1 MKPNKDSTRYYSNMQ
16 ENSICSALHATKQP
30 NSGASTFRKGDAI
43 NYGASLLVEAKTC
56 MKEKD
61 SFSIK
66 REWIEKNREEA
77 FSQRVSNGCIAFSF
91 GPALPNYYVIDEHLM
106 RFLVEKLE
114 EEYSDEQ
121 K

>member
-1 MKPNKDSTRYYSNMQ
+1 MKPNKDSTRYYSSQQESQIANMLGGAVQ
-16 ENSICSALHATKQP
+16 S
-30 NSGASTFRKGDAI
+30 NSGAGLFNKSDI
-43 NYGASLLVEAKTC
+43 LISGASLLIEAKTC

-91 GPALPNYYVIDEHLM
+91 GPNLPNYYVIDEHLM
-106 RFLVEKLE
+106 KFLVEKLE
-114 EEYSDEQ
+114 DEYSE
-121 K
+121 